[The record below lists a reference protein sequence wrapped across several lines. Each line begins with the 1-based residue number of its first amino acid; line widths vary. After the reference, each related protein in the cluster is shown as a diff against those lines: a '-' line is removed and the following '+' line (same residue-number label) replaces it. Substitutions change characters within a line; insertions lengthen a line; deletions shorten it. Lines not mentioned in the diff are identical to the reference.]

1 MIQVKCYT
9 MEKKVQMK
17 TRVHQG
23 NRFDL
28 RFHSGY
34 KGKETPR
41 AVTIGNRE
49 FKINRILDRK
59 RVLDAQSGKKS
70 EVFTCEMEGQRVKII
85 VQDSGRFQLIYL

>member
-49 FKINRILDRK
+49 FQINRVFDRK
-59 RVLDAQSGKKS
+59 RVFDEQSGKIS
-70 EVFTCEMEGQRVKII
+70 EVFTCEMEGQRVKIVI
-85 VQDSGRFQLIYL
+85 QDSGAFELIFL